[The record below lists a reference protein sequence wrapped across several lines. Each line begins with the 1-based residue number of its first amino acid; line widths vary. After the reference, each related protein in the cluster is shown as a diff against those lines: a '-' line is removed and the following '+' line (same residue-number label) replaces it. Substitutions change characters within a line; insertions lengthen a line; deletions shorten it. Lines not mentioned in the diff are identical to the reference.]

1 LPQDKVASFAAMTPK
16 ELLKATMQAA
26 NEVRLPG
33 WHEALV
39 QTDGKLSVLT
49 TVSHVIFDYFF
60 TCLI

>member
-1 LPQDKVASFAAMTPK
+1 MPQDKVASFAAMTPK

-49 TVSHVIFDYFF
+49 TVSHVIFD
-60 TCLI
+60 

>member
-1 LPQDKVASFAAMTPK
+1 MTPK

-49 TVSHVIFDYFF
+49 TVSLVISGYSS
-60 TCLI
+60 TLIYQSTRGGR